1 MKTILL
7 NNWKIK
13 LASLLLA
20 FALWFLIKQNVSRNP
35 VRFDALKS
43 STAQIQTPSSR
54 LTK

>member
-13 LASLLLA
+13 VTSLLLA

-35 VRFDALKS
+35 GRLDILKP
-43 STAQIQTPSSR
+43 STAQVQPPVNRIA
-54 LTK
+54 K

>member
-1 MKTILL
+1 MKAILL

-35 VRFDALKS
+35 VRFDALKP
-43 STAQIQTPSSR
+43 STAQLNSSPSR
-54 LTK
+54 IAK

>member
-1 MKTILL
+1 MKAILL

-35 VRFDALKS
+35 VRLDLLKP
-43 STAQIQTPSSR
+43 STAKLQ
-54 LTK
+54 

>member
-1 MKTILL
+1 MKSMKATLL

-35 VRFDALKS
+35 VRLDHLKS
-43 STAQIQTPSSR
+43 STVQVQ
-54 LTK
+54 